1 MKIKLVAY
9 GVARDII
16 NQKTIDFELSGSTVS
31 DLRQALFAQYP
42 EFEKLNS
49 MRFAV
54 NDMYKEEDELIQA
67 EDEVILIPPVS
78 GG

>member
-16 NQKTIDFELSGSTVS
+16 NQKTIDFDLSGSTVS

>member
-16 NQKTIDFELSGSTVS
+16 NQKTIDFELSGSKIS
-31 DLRQALFAQYP
+31 DLRQALFATYP

-49 MRFAV
+49 MRFAI